1 MFSSLPAIPVAVL
14 AKETGV
20 IVSQAPFNRGKA
32 RRTASSFT
40 RMHPEGGKSIY
51 SSRMLFL
58 TVAACLFITVQA
70 GCPMRPTAQQS
81 SSNRTSGDGGYRILI
96 SGESD
101 KYIPHAVY
109 TIRLQGSRTHERL
122 QQFTRFTL
130 SAHSQH
136 APNNPAARIGYFQ
149 LFPDSLTTFN
159 EDCVNTISE
168 ASDYPKTEVQVMWR
182 APTNGSGCVIFTAM
196 ILENNVRWY
205 AEDDAL
211 TKTFCEVGPKD
222 VEVLDVDRCCACDEA
237 KYSLTMEGIW
247 SNVTHPKD
255 FPFSLWLTHFSD
267 VIGATHV
274 PGFSFWGKDHIATDG
289 FRQLAEWGSASGVEA
304 ELRANSNKLRTLIKS
319 AGLWYPNVNT
329 NTTTSFRV
337 DRNHPL
343 LSVASMLGPS
353 PDWVVGVSKW
363 NLCRKDCTWTKS
375 EIIDLYPWD
384 AGTDNGISYMS
395 PNSETKPREKMKP
408 ITTLYP
414 EDPRSPFYDPTGRPM
429 MPLARLYL
437 NREKLVSRSCSEE
450 ILQQQVS
457 QLEVAENTEDT
468 ARPEC
473 GTTKYSDWSTC
484 SVTCGKGLRMRTRS
498 YLMPEKAAMFQCNM
512 QLVSKEMCV
521 ASIPECSGEEES
533 IEEGVVAVD
542 DALCMTTEWSKWSPC
557 SSSCGV
563 GVSMRTRR
571 FKDRMGRKRCPHV
584 SIVDKMKC
592 MMPAC
597 EDGEGEE
604 QVDAACQ
611 VTEWSNWSP
620 CSVSCGKGTTLR
632 SRLLLTPD
640 RPECYDIRL
649 TDRQSCLEQADCTFD
664 MATAKVVCMEEPDP
678 GPCRGYFQ
686 RWSFIPQKL
695 MCVPFGYGGCRGNRN
710 NFLTAEDCNNT
721 CSVVRA
727 ILSGDSVNFTSP
739 QQSPES
745 AAPVDCLVSSWSPWT
760 TCSASCGTGRVTSF
774 RTIKQQPQN
783 GGRPCPKKLQR
794 RSRCLLAPCE

>member
-1 MFSSLPAIPVAVL
+1 
-14 AKETGV
+14 
-20 IVSQAPFNRGKA
+20 
-32 RRTASSFT
+32 
-40 RMHPEGGKSIY
+40 
-51 SSRMLFL
+51 MLFL
-58 TVAACLFITVQA
+58 TVAACLFITAQA

-81 SSNRTSGDGGYRILI
+81 SSGRTSGDGGYRILI

-101 KYIPHAVY
+101 KYIPNAVY
-109 TIRLQGSRTHERL
+109 TIRLQGSRTHEML

-168 ASDYPKTEVQVMWR
+168 ASDFPKTEVQVMWR
-182 APTNGSGCVIFTAM
+182 APATGSGCVIFTSM

-205 AEDDAL
+205 AEDGAL
-211 TKTFCEVGPKD
+211 TKTFCEVGPRD
-222 VEVLDVDRCCACDEA
+222 AEVLDADRCCACDEA

-304 ELRANSNKLRTLIKS
+304 ELRANANKLRTLIKS

-429 MPLARLYL
+429 LPLARLYL
-437 NREKLVSRSCSEE
+437 NREKLVPRSCDEVT
-450 ILQQQVS
+450 LQEQVS

-468 ARPEC
+468 SRPEC
-473 GTTKYSDWSTC
+473 RTTEYSDWSTC

-498 YLMPEKAAMFQCNM
+498 YLMPEKAAMFQCNR

-521 ASIPECSGEEES
+521 ASIPECSGEEVS
-533 IEEGVVAVD
+533 NEEGVVVPN
-542 DALCMTTEWSKWSPC
+542 DALCMTTPWGKWSEC
-557 SSSCGV
+557 SVTCGR
-563 GVSMRTRR
+563 GTRLRSRR
-571 FKDRMGRKRCPHV
+571 FKNRMGFKHCGGTLLVERTECTEPP
-584 SIVDKMKC
+584 C
-592 MMPAC
+592 LN
-597 EDGEGEE
+597 GEE
-604 QVDAACQ
+604 EPDPVCK
-611 VTEWSNWSP
+611 VTQWSDWSL
-620 CSVSCGKGTTLR
+620 CSASCGKGVKMRT
-632 SRLLLTPD
+632 RLLLVEPSEQQKCSSKIKLIQQL
-640 RPECYDIRL
+640 P
-649 TDRQSCLEQADCTFD
+649 CLEQADCTFD
-664 MATAKVVCMEEPDP
+664 MATAKVVCMEEADP

-686 RWSFIPQKL
+686 RWSFVPQ
-695 MCVPFGYGGCRGNRN
+695 MQTCIPFGYGGCRGNRN
-710 NFLTAEDCNNT
+710 NFLTAEECNNT
-721 CSVVRA
+721 CSVVRS
-727 ILSGDSVNFTSP
+727 IIRGEPVNSTIVQES
-739 QQSPES
+739 QS

-760 TCSASCGTGRVTSF
+760 TCSVSCGAGRVTSF
-774 RTIKQQPQN
+774 RTITRESQN

-794 RSRCLLAPCE
+794 RSRCQLAPCD